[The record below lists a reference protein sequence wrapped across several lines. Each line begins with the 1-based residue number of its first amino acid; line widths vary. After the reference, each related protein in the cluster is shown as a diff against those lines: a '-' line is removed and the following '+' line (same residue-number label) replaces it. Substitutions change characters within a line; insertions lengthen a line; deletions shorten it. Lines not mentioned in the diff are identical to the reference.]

1 MNTKEL
7 RNIHALVTGASSGLG
22 FSMAEALLQGG
33 ATVALASRGGTKLD
47 QAVEKLKRQG
57 YPAVGIPLDVRSEQ
71 SVKKTKEQT
80 FSPACLESR
89 SIEEIHQKR
98 ELYSTRANR

>member
-33 ATVALASRGGTKLD
+33 ATVAPRW
-47 QAVEKLKRQG
+47 R
-57 YPAVGIPLDVRSEQ
+57 
-71 SVKKTKEQT
+71 
-80 FSPACLESR
+80 
-89 SIEEIHQKR
+89 
-98 ELYSTRANR
+98 